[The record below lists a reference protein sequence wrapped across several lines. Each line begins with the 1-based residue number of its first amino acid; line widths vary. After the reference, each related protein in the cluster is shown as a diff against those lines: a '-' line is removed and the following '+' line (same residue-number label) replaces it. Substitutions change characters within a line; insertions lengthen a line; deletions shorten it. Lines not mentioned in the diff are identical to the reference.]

1 MKKYFILS
9 VLMSLGLSMDASVNQ
24 NSNTSKIGN
33 DENIQ
38 KYAESQSLQPT
49 YLTNITENSNFG
61 SNWFLEL
68 KGGMSAFLGSPIG
81 CGDMF
86 DRMKPAVQVGL
97 GKWLTP
103 AIGGRIGFQGLQF
116 KNSNLVTMNYQYYH
130 ADFMYNLTHNL
141 QQDEFGISKLDVIP
155 FVGLGIVRNGST
167 IPGSLTSEGKNIG
180 NHPFALGYGVEVRYH
195 LQDRLHI
202 IGEISGMTTPKNFDC
217 VGNSCKL
224 GDNMLT
230 LSVGLSYTIGK
241 KGWKKVIDALPYIRQ
256 NDMLMSRCKMKREV
270 AQNDGS
276 GKNKNDYDGL
286 NSLRYRMSLGN
297 ENADS
302 ASDSL
307 SQGNKV
313 AIGVPIY
320 FYFKLNTAK
329 LVDKSQLVNLNEIAK
344 IAKEQNLTIHI
355 SGAADKATGSNKRNR
370 HLSIERA
377 KYICKQLMKR
387 GVDKD
392 AMKATSL
399 GGINQFSPKEANR
412 FGVILLTQ

>member
-24 NSNTSKIGN
+24 NSNTSKTGN
-33 DENIQ
+33 NENIQ
-38 KYAESQSLQPT
+38 EYAELQSLQPT
-49 YLTNITENSNFG
+49 YLTNITENSNLG

-68 KGGMSAFLGSPIG
+68 KGGVSAFLGSPIG

-86 DRMKPAVQVGL
+86 DRMKPVIQVGL
-97 GKWLTP
+97 GKWFTP
-103 AIGGRIGFQGLQF
+103 SVGGRIGFQGLQF
-116 KNSNLVTMNYQYYH
+116 KNANLVTMNYQYYH

-167 IPGSLTSEGKNIG
+167 VPGSLTGEDKNIG
-180 NHPFALGYGVEVRYH
+180 NHPFALGYGIEVRYH

-202 IGEISGMTTPKNFDC
+202 IGEISGMTTQKTFDC

-230 LSVGLSYTIGK
+230 LSVGLSYTIGR

-286 NSLRYRMSLGN
+286 NSLRYRLSLDDNKSLEG
-297 ENADS
+297 
-302 ASDSL
+302 SDTT
-307 SQGNKV
+307 QTVGV
-313 AIGVPIY
+313 GVPVY
-320 FYFKLNTAK
+320 FYFKLNSAK
-329 LVDKSQLVNLNEIAK
+329 LVDKSQLANLDEIVK
-344 IAKEQNLTIHI
+344 IAKEKDLTIHI
-355 SGAADKATGSNKRNR
+355 SGAADSATGTSGINR
-370 HLSIERA
+370 HLSKERA
-377 KYICKQLMKR
+377 KYIGKLLIKK
-387 GVDKD
+387 GIDKERLR
-392 AMKATSL
+392 AVSL
-399 GGINQFSPKEANR
+399 GGISQFSPKEANR
-412 FGVILLTQ
+412 FTLIMLTK

>member
-24 NSNTSKIGN
+24 NSNTSKTGN
-33 DENIQ
+33 NENIQ
-38 KYAESQSLQPT
+38 EYAELQSLQPT
-49 YLTNITENSNFG
+49 YLTNITENSNLG

-68 KGGMSAFLGSPIG
+68 KGGVSAFLGSPIG

-86 DRMKPAVQVGL
+86 DRMKPVIQVGL
-97 GKWLTP
+97 GKWFTP
-103 AIGGRIGFQGLQF
+103 SVGGRIGFQGLQF
-116 KNSNLVTMNYQYYH
+116 KNANLANMNYQYYH

-167 IPGSLTSEGKNIG
+167 VPGSLTGEDKNIG
-180 NHPFALGYGVEVRYH
+180 NHPFALGYGIEVRYH

-202 IGEISGMTTPKNFDC
+202 IGEISGMTTQKTFDC

-230 LSVGLSYTIGK
+230 LSVGLSYTIGR

-286 NSLRYRMSLGN
+286 NSLRYRLSLDDNKSLEG
-297 ENADS
+297 
-302 ASDSL
+302 SDTT
-307 SQGNKV
+307 QTVGV
-313 AIGVPIY
+313 GVPVY
-320 FYFKLNTAK
+320 FYFKLNSAK
-329 LVDKSQLVNLNEIAK
+329 LVDKSQLANLDEIVK
-344 IAKEQNLTIHI
+344 IAKEKDLTIHI
-355 SGAADKATGSNKRNR
+355 SGAADSATGTSGINR
-370 HLSIERA
+370 HLSKERA
-377 KYICKQLMKR
+377 KYIGKLLIKK
-387 GVDKD
+387 GIDKERLR
-392 AMKATSL
+392 AVSL
-399 GGINQFSPKEANR
+399 GGISQFSPKEANR
-412 FGVILLTQ
+412 FTLIMLTK

>member
-68 KGGMSAFLGSPIG
+68 KGGMSAFIGSPIG

-97 GKWLTP
+97 GKWFTP
-103 AIGGRIGFQGLQF
+103 SVGGRIGFQGLQF
-116 KNSNLVTMNYQYYH
+116 KNANLVTMNYQYYH

-180 NHPFALGYGVEVRYH
+180 NHSFALGYGVEVRYH

-270 AQNDGS
+270 EQNGGS

-286 NSLRYRMSLGN
+286 NSLRYRLSLD
-297 ENADS
+297 ENKSLDG
-302 ASDSL
+302 SDTARTV
-307 SQGNKV
+307 G
-313 AIGVPIY
+313 IGVPVY
-320 FYFKLNTAK
+320 FYFKLNSAK
-329 LVDKSQLVNLNEIAK
+329 LVDKSQLANLDEIVK
-344 IAKEQNLTIHI
+344 IAKEKDLTIHI
-355 SGAADKATGSNKRNR
+355 SGAADSATGTSGINR
-370 HLSIERA
+370 HLSKERA
-377 KYICKQLMKR
+377 KYIGKLLIKKGISKER
-387 GVDKD
+387 L
-392 AMKATSL
+392 KAVNL
-399 GGINQFSPKEANR
+399 GGISQFSPKEANR
-412 FGVILLTQ
+412 FCVILLMR